1 MVFLHDEPLAGRNMK
16 KVSDCLLDQT
26 SKGCIDVGKITAS
39 RASRFRAADTDLK
52 IWESFDA
59 CIWYDMIQPNFLR
72 KFLRGRTLEGKV

>member
-26 SKGCIDVGKITAS
+26 SKGCIDVGKII
-39 RASRFRAADTDLK
+39 ASRFRAADTDLK

-59 CIWYDMIQPNFLR
+59 CIWYDMIHTNFLR
-72 KFLRGRTLEGKV
+72 KFLRGQTLEGKV